1 MMKAGDRIGAILKMD
16 ATTVH
21 LIGYGTFVGNEI
33 PDESL
38 SGCIGEILR
47 EENIP
52 NGKMIMDDGTI
63 VWAVSAGGALRSK

>member
-47 EENIP
+47 EETEQSY
-52 NGKMIMDDGTI
+52 G
-63 VWAVSAGGALRSK
+63 AVSAGGALRSK